1 MTGRTKPGP
10 LPSRPPGGRH
20 AGPAGHGAA
29 PSPMPP
35 CPCPARPSRISPE
48 VEHRFR
54 PKWNTDSGMW
64 NIHSGGSGTPAPV
77 RYGNGAGWSCG
88 VDERGAAG
96 ALPGAAA
103 GRRVPGSG
111 TAGRRTGGRGHSS
124 GTTRCRRFWRC
135 RTSTGVAGR
144 VAGIPHRVATAAL
157 LDHVC
162 DLDLSVL
169 ESVDLPRGS
178 GVTARPWVASATVVR
193 ATSRGA
199 RGVESQVPV
208 ANRLGGTDR
217 STSLRSDGRSTSPEF
232 VFHFTELRTRAGTA
246 TGGCGR
252 RRSYGRKERAH
263 RSLENRK
270 ERGFPQRP
278 QPIVLLHRI
287 WKSTGPTSA
296 DRRRA
301 FAAFSPG
308 RHEHHV
314 HDSTRRE
321 IPAITPLTGGEKNR
335 ENRDS

>member
-1 MTGRTKPGP
+1 MF
-10 LPSRPPGGRH
+10 
-20 AGPAGHGAA
+20 AIWI
-29 PSPMPP
+29 
-35 CPCPARPSRISPE
+35 C
-48 VEHRFR
+48 
-54 PKWNTDSGMW
+54 
-64 NIHSGGSGTPAPV
+64 
-77 RYGNGAGWSCG
+77 RYWSLSIC
-88 VDERGAAG
+88 
-96 ALPGAAA
+96 PGA
-103 GRRVPGSG
+103 
-111 TAGRRTGGRGHSS
+111 
-124 GTTRCRRFWRC
+124 
-135 RTSTGVAGR
+135 
-144 VAGIPHRVATAAL
+144 
-157 LDHVC
+157 
-162 DLDLSVL
+162 
-169 ESVDLPRGS
+169 S

-321 IPAITPLTGGEKNR
+321 IPCDNPTDRRREEPREPRLMIQSRVASLRTGDRFRPEWVIDFTGMRKQSGGPAQR
-335 ENRDS
+335 ESFPIQK

>member
-1 MTGRTKPGP
+1 MTGRTTRTASVAPARG
-10 LPSRPPGGRH
+10 PSRGSGRARGRTEPH
-20 AGPAGHGAA
+20 APV
-29 PSPMPP
+29 SVP
-35 CPCPARPSRISPE
+35 CPTLAYFARSGTSISAE

-54 PKWNTDSGMW
+54 DVEHPFRGKWNA
-64 NIHSGGSGTPAPV
+64 GSGPL
-77 RYGNGAGWSCG
+77 RNGVGTSCG

-103 GRRVPGSG
+103 GRRVPAPVPPAGG
-111 TAGRRTGGRGHSS
+111 PEVAATAVERRGADAPGAAGPVP
-124 GTTRCRRFWRC
+124 
-135 RTSTGVAGR
+135 GVAGR
-144 VAGIPHRVATAAL
+144 VAGIPHRVRDRGVARSCL
-157 LDHVC
+157 RSGVC
-162 DLDLSVL
+162 RYWSLSIC
-169 ESVDLPRGS
+169 PGAS

-296 DRRRA
+296 DRRVVMR
-301 FAAFSPG
+301 
-308 RHEHHV
+308 
-314 HDSTRRE
+314 TRR
-321 IPAITPLTGGEKNR
+321 AAGTRG
-335 ENRDS
+335 